1 MFHVKQ
7 CAKGGSGVATAKKKK
22 KPGKPGG
29 LRRAALRALL
39 LLIGALLVA
48 MAVQGNVVRLRCVEL
63 PLRDLPEAFD
73 GVKIVFVSDIHLTA
87 LNPLAKVNA
96 VMRELEKI
104 QPDLLLLGGDYTG
117 NDVIGRLVS
126 EGRGELFGAKQSE
139 TRGLFFL
146 SLADFPAPLG
156 KFAVAGDMD
165 NLLERSATMAL
176 EDAASLGGVT
186 LLRDS
191 SVRVT
196 KGGQSIALVGV
207 DDWRTGV
214 QNTRT
219 PARGMRSNDCVIV
232 ISHSPEA
239 IPQLAAQPGE
249 DGGRWIDAA
258 LTGHTLGGQIRV
270 GGYEVFSPL
279 AGDERY
285 GAGWHMENGV
295 KRLVSEGLCGGFL
308 PLRWGTGAEVHVITL
323 RRQTGE

>member
-1 MFHVKQ
+1 MVDFVGAGCGAADLITVRGMRLLQ
-7 CAKGGSGVATAKKKK
+7 EADVIIYAGSLVN
-22 KPGKPGG
+22 P
-29 LRRAALRALL
+29 ALL
-39 LLIGALLVA
+39 SYA
-48 MAVQGNVVRLRCVEL
+48 
-63 PLRDLPEAFD
+63 PE
-73 GVKIVFVSDIHLTA
+73 GCEIY
-87 LNPLAKVNA
+87 N
-96 VMRELEKI
+96 
-104 QPDLLLLGGDYTG
+104 
-117 NDVIGRLVS
+117 
-126 EGRGELFGAKQSE
+126 
-139 TRGLFFL
+139 
-146 SLADFPAPLG
+146 
-156 KFAVAGDMD
+156 
-165 NLLERSATMAL
+165 SATMAL

-249 DGGRWIDAA
+249 DGGHWIDAA

-308 PLRWGTGAEVHVITL
+308 PLRWGTSAEVHVITL